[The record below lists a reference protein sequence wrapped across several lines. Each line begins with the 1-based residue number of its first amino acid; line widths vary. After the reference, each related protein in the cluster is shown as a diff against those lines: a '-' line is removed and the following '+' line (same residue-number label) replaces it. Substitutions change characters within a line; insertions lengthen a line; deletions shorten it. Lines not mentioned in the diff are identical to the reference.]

1 MWLPCHCSSFL
12 QVSCVDL
19 VPVAPGCLWTI
30 CSALDLVKLALAYY
44 SSGVSWSVR
53 TATAVVSFR
62 TTTAL
67 LSMHLSMA
75 VFIFSAV
82 TPQMYTGQLVSTHN
96 IYIPAGAAVIGVSL
110 FVLILDIGHPSELR
124 AFVFYAEVRM
134 CVHYVHVY
142 TQTFLLCQLWMH
154 VCICGELQ
162 VFFSLCI
169 SFPVYNY
176 LCM

>member
-1 MWLPCHCSSFL
+1 MWLPCHCSAFL

-75 VFIFSAV
+75 VFIFSAD
-82 TPQMYTGQLVSTHN
+82 TSN
-96 IYIPAGAAVIGVSL
+96 IHWSAGFRTYIPAGAAVIGVSL

-134 CVHYVHVY
+134 CVQYVHVHKLSCHANFGCMYASVVTSKYLFPFLYRFPY
-142 TQTFLLCQLWMH
+142 TTTCACDVVL
-154 VCICGELQ
+154 
-162 VFFSLCI
+162 
-169 SFPVYNY
+169 
-176 LCM
+176 